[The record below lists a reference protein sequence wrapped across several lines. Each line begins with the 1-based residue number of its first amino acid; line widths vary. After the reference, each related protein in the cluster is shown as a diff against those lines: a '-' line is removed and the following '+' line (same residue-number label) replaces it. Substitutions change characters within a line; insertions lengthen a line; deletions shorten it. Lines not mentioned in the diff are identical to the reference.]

1 MPSYA
6 INYLAKWRNY
16 HLTEAGRYQPANG
29 MGADATVKELAE
41 FHAADL
47 GGRPGA
53 EMFAGAAQTLKALLH
68 ELDQR
73 LDSVVHPLR
82 RKSFPASCGMMGQ
95 GWSFADIIAADELLL
110 DLDGLAGLSPFVAAD
125 LHPCSSLE
133 PHRLAMVLGGTRLR
147 EIVNWSA
154 PRGLSLLTSGTH
166 LGPTIA
172 GAAASASHGSRLGA
186 GGVQNLIRGMHL
198 VVGAGRSVWI
208 EPARCPVLSDAAALC
223 FADAVERDDGLFDDA
238 LVHLGAMGIVNGVVL
253 ELVSDDHY
261 LWRFGFSQPSLAW
274 LNDMAAGKF
283 GDIAT
288 RHGLPDN
295 PVFYEVTINPF
306 DWENTEAIH
315 SFYFPATPPETC
327 DAMVAAAAARDF
339 TAGAISQLG
348 TQVAG
353 NANSVA
359 SSQSFSIFHL
369 YRSEID
375 ARIASGDLDA
385 PRRWGQLHDDVITGG
400 FPGALWN
407 ASFAVARE
415 RLPEIIPI
423 ICAASQ
429 GCLPTFLYT
438 IRFVSSAAGSLAFTR
453 WPETAVI
460 EIDGVSQFAPGG
472 LGQYG
477 GEIIK
482 GCRQLRAALD
492 AANIPY
498 MMHWAKLGG
507 LDAPRV
513 AANFGPPTTAFPD
526 ALDRIERWRKSRDKL
541 LGNDRM
547 RGLFWNE
554 AVVRYGLI
562 GRPPLPP
569 PPPKLPGEI

>member
-16 HLTEAGRYQPANG
+16 HLTEAGRYQSADGTGAN
-29 MGADATVKELAE
+29 ATVKELAE

-47 GGRPGA
+47 GGVPGA
-53 EMFAGAAQTLKALLH
+53 AMFAGAARTLKTLLH
-68 ELDQR
+68 ELDRR
-73 LDSVVHPLR
+73 LDSPVHPLR
-82 RKSFPASCGMMGQ
+82 RKSFPASCGMTGQ

-110 DLDGLAGLSPFVAAD
+110 DLDGLAGLAPFAAVD
-125 LHPCSSLE
+125 LHPCSPLE
-133 PHRLAMVLGGTRLR
+133 PQRLAMVLGGTRLR
-147 EIVNWSA
+147 EIVNWAA
-154 PRGLSLLTSGTH
+154 PCGLSLLTSGTH

-186 GGVQNLIRGMHL
+186 GGVQNLVRGMHL
-198 VVGAGRSVWI
+198 VVGAGRSVWL
-208 EPARCPVLSDAAALC
+208 EPARCPVFSDAAALC
-223 FADAVERDDGLFDDA
+223 FADAVERDDDLFDDA

-253 ELVSDDHY
+253 ELVPDDHY
-261 LWRFGFSQPSLAW
+261 LWRFGFGQPSSAW
-274 LNDMAAGKF
+274 LNDMAEGRF
-283 GDIAT
+283 GDIAA

-306 DWENTEAIH
+306 DWERTEAIH
-315 SFYFPATPPETC
+315 SFYLPAASPEANSARLT
-327 DAMVAAAAARDF
+327 AAVARDF
-339 TAGAISQLG
+339 TAGAIGQLG
-348 TQVAG
+348 TKVA
-353 NANSVA
+353 AAADSVA
-359 SSQSFSIFHL
+359 SMPSFSVFEL

-375 ARIASGDLDA
+375 ARIGSGDLDA

-407 ASFAVARE
+407 ASFAVARD
-415 RLPEIIPI
+415 RLPQIVPI

-429 GCLPTFLYT
+429 GCLPTYLYT
-438 IRFVSSAAGSLAFTR
+438 IRFVSNAAGSLAFTH

-460 EIDGVSQFAPGG
+460 EIDGISQFAPGG
-472 LGQYG
+472 LGQFG

-482 GCRQLRAALD
+482 GCQQLRAALD

-498 MMHWAKLGG
+498 MMHWAKLGD

-513 AANFGPPTTAFPD
+513 AVNFGPPTKAFPD
-526 ALDRIERWRKSRDKL
+526 ALDRIERWRKSRHKL

-547 RGLFWNE
+547 RGFFWNE
-554 AVVRYGLI
+554 AVIRYGLI
-562 GRPPLPP
+562 DRPPPPP
-569 PPPKLPGEI
+569 PPPKLPGES